1 MKRNLNRLRKEI
13 KNLSV
18 EEYPYISLEE
28 MQDMCKYLSKEAA
41 EDVMKNGYKDGNLIY
56 KNLKTETLIEIVD
69 PEASKI
75 LIVGT
80 GDGTRVFMDDIDQIE
95 DQEAIY
101 I

>member
-18 EEYPYISLEE
+18 EEHPYISLKEI
-28 MQDMCKYLSKEAA
+28 QDMCKYLSKEAA

-80 GDGTRVFMDDIDQIE
+80 GDGTRVFIDDIDQIE
-95 DQEAIY
+95 D
-101 I
+101 

>member
-18 EEYPYISLEE
+18 EEYPYIPLKEI
-28 MQDMCKYLSKEAA
+28 QDMCKYLSKEAA

-80 GDGTRVFMDDIDQIE
+80 GDGTRVFIDDIDQIE
-95 DQEAIY
+95 D
-101 I
+101 